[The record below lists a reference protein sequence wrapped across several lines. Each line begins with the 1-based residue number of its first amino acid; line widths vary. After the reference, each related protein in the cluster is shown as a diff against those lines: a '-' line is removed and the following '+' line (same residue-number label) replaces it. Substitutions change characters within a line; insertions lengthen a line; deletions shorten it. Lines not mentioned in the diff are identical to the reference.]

1 MPGRRLHS
9 DQPDVDDA
17 LVQQLVASQ
26 HPRWAGLPV
35 ERVASDGTTNAIYR
49 LGPAAAARFPLV
61 RYGEDAIDV
70 EMRSLP
76 RIAPRLPFAV
86 PEQLARGEPGAGYPF
101 RWSVHRWIEGQPVSR
116 ATVGDLVALAEDL
129 AAWIAALHRVDTT
142 GGRDAALH
150 DLRGAPLA
158 MRDAETR
165 RGLAALA
172 DEIDVGAA
180 LAVWEDALRTERWR
194 RPPVW
199 SHGDLLPGNLLARAG
214 RLAAVIDFAGL
225 GVGDPACD
233 LMIAWGLFSG
243 ASRAAFRD
251 ALRDGIRLDEATW
264 ARGRGH
270 ALYHAAIYIPYY
282 RLANA
287 FGVAAAR
294 RQLAAVLGDPS

>member
-1 MPGRRLHS
+1 LPGPRLHADQPEVDGALVRRLI
-9 DQPDVDDA
+9 
-17 LVQQLVASQ
+17 ASQ

-49 LGPAAAARFPLV
+49 VGPEAAARLPLV

-70 EMRSLP
+70 EARCLP
-76 RIAPRLPFAV
+76 RLAMHLPLAV
-86 PEQLARGEPGAGYPF
+86 PEQLATGEPDARYPF
-101 RWSVHRWIEGQPVSR
+101 RWSVHRWIEGRPVSR
-116 ATVGDLVALAEDL
+116 APVGDLVALAEDL
-129 AAWIAALHRVDTT
+129 AEWITALHRIDTT

-158 MRDAETR
+158 MRDADTR

-172 DEIDVGAA
+172 DEVDVGAA
-180 LAVWEDALRTERWR
+180 LAVWEKALRAERWK

-199 SHGDLLPGNLLARAG
+199 AHGDLLPGNLLARAG

-251 ALRDGIRLDEATW
+251 ALRDGIGLDEATW

-270 ALYHAAIYIPYY
+270 AVYHAAIYVPYY
-282 RLANA
+282 RLANP
-287 FGVAAAR
+287 FGVAAAK
-294 RQLAAVLGDPS
+294 RQLAEAVGGAG